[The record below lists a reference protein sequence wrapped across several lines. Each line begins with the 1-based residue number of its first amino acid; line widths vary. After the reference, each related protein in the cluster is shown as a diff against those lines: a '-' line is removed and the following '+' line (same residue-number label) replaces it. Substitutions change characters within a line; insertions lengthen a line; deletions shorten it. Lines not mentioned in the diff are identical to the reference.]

1 LSNTEK
7 ELSYIKIH
15 EEDYIKNLVNIVTV
29 NNEDQYDDLSDDID
43 LYDKGESDADF
54 TPQDPSA
61 ISQLDIEGTV
71 DLLPWVVID
80 PTFIPQCTR
89 IFNESDDDDESDF
102 DVTDLIAKE

>member
-7 ELSYIKIH
+7 ELSYIKIY

-71 DLLPWVVID
+71 DLLP
-80 PTFIPQCTR
+80 
-89 IFNESDDDDESDF
+89 
-102 DVTDLIAKE
+102 